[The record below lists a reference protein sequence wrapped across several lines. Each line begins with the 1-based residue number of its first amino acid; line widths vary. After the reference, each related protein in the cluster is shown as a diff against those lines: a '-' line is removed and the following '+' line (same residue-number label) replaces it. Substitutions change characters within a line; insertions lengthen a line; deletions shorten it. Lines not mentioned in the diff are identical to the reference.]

1 MLEKKERSGYRK
13 TLSEPAVSSG
23 GNADPTV
30 AVNNDN
36 IQIIHAFII
45 LPFKDF

>member
-1 MLEKKERSGYRK
+1 MLEKNERTGSRK
-13 TLSEPAVSSG
+13 RLSEPGVSSG
-23 GNADPTV
+23 EDADPTV

>member
-1 MLEKKERSGYRK
+1 MLEKNERTGSRK
-13 TLSEPAVSSG
+13 RLSESG
-23 GNADPTV
+23 VPSGEDADPTV